1 MKRERED
8 SSNAIRHAD
17 LVEEELAEYSDQFLE
32 KPLILVIDD
41 SAMNR
46 ELLTEILQSE
56 YRVLEACDGEE
67 GLDKIDEL
75 GDEISAVL
83 LDIIMPG
90 VNGFAVLEA
99 LNNDAQNVELPVIM
113 ISSESDPSV
122 IRTAFDLGAT
132 DYISRPFDSYIVHKR
147 VSNAVRLYAKQRGLK
162 RLAYRQFYERD
173 KYNTMLVDILGQ
185 VVESHNGESNQH
197 VRNIHVITKLLL
209 DSFAHKHDEYHL
221 SPSRRTLIAITS
233 ALHDI
238 GKIAIDGAILN
249 KPGRLTNEEYEEMKT
264 HAVIGAGMI
273 DALDQY
279 KDEELTKVAYEICR
293 WHHERYDGR
302 GYPDGLTGDQIPISA
317 QVVGV
322 ADVYDAL
329 TSKRVYKDAYSH
341 EKAIEMILDNQC
353 GVFNPQL
360 IECLVEIQYDIADA
374 VGVKHE

>member
-1 MKRERED
+1 MKQARGSQVDGSR
-8 SSNAIRHAD
+8 RVD
-17 LVEEELAEYSDQFLE
+17 LVEEELAEYSDRFLE
-32 KPLILVIDD
+32 KPLILVVDD
-41 SAMNR
+41 SEMNR

-56 YRVLEACDGEE
+56 YRVIEAADGEE

-75 GDEISAVL
+75 GEEIAAVL
-83 LDIIMPG
+83 LDIIMPK

-99 LNNDAQNVELPVIM
+99 INGDASVIELPVIM

-122 IRTAFDLGAT
+122 IRAAFDLGAT
-132 DYISRPFDSYIVHKR
+132 DYIGRPFDSYIVHKR

-162 RLAYRQFYERD
+162 RLAYKQFCERD

-209 DSFAHKHDEYHL
+209 DNFAHKHDEYKL
-221 SPSRRTLIAITS
+221 SPSKRTLIAMAS

-238 GKIAIDGAILN
+238 GKITIPGSILN
-249 KPGRLTNEEYEEMKT
+249 KPGRLTPEEFEQMKT
-264 HAVIGAGMI
+264 HTVAGAHMI
-273 DALDQY
+273 DALGQY
-279 KDEELTKVAYEICR
+279 KGEELTQVAYEICR
-293 WHHERYDGR
+293 WHHERYDGC

-353 GVFNPQL
+353 GVFNPEL
-360 IECLVEIQYDIADA
+360 IECLVEIQYDIADEI
-374 VGVKHE
+374 GVKHD